1 MDFEG
6 SPNVRL
12 KTIIKNNSFLF
23 QNQLVS
29 FSKSN
34 DNIAN
39 NWISNF
45 EGSSNNIEL
54 KTSSKK
60 NHNFYLKMGPW

>member
-60 NHNFYLKMGPW
+60 NHNFYLKMGP